1 MEAEYIETGLRQ
13 LKVRPGTA
21 LQTRCQSPDSQQE
34 EALFLAAI
42 EGKGVMLSHPGG
54 ITLTVG
60 SDYHVCGFTGQH
72 DFYFTA
78 RVLQIFDSP
87 FDYAM
92 LAYPESVK
100 ARKVRQATRM
110 KVRLPALVCP
120 QGATVM
126 TPVNILDLS
135 IFGAMFQTPVALGT
149 TGGIIQINVEFML
162 EAKPVRLSLASSIRH
177 SQQADNGGYF
187 VGVAFKDATSND
199 KLLLHYLA
207 YTATQQDPV

>member
-1 MEAEYIETGLRQ
+1 MEAEYIEMGLRQ
-13 LKVRPGTA
+13 LKVRSGTA
-21 LQTRCQSPDSQQE
+21 LQTRCQSPDSPKE

-42 EGKGVMLSHPGG
+42 EGKGVMVSHPGD

-60 SDYHVCGFTGQH
+60 SDYQVCGFTGQY
-72 DFYFTA
+72 DFHFTA
-78 RVLQIFDSP
+78 PVIQIFNSP

-92 LAYPESVK
+92 LAYPKSVK

-110 KVRLPALVCP
+110 KVCLPASVCT
-120 QGATVM
+120 QGAAAA

-135 IFGAMFQTPVALGT
+135 IFGAMFRTPTTLGT
-149 TGGIIQINVEFML
+149 TGDIVQIDVEFIF
-162 EAKPVRLSLASSIRH
+162 ETKPVRLSLTSTIRH
-177 SQQADNGGYF
+177 SHQAETDGYF
-187 VGVAFKDATSND
+187 VGVAFKDATTHD